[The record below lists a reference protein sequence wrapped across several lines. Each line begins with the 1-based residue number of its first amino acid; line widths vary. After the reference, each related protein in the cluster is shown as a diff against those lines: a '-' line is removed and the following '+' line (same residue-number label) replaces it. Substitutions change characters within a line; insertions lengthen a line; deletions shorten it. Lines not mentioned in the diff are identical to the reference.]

1 METEKIITLLSIVAL
16 LLIIYRILI
25 TKESFDQ
32 VEICDYNSPDP
43 NDFCKSIQ
51 KGCTNL
57 INENNTLNNNIN
69 TNCATLPTDTRDV
82 IDVAVSCSDDVNKL
96 IMNNYVQK
104 EVCSQ
109 IKNLPPSSSIIND
122 QTLSSNIETPSTY
135 SPLDYGEENQ
145 NFLLKGEK
153 GFAPF

>member
-1 METEKIITLLSIVAL
+1 METEKLITLLSIVAI

-25 TKESFDQ
+25 SKEDFDQ

-51 KGCTNL
+51 KGCTSL
-57 INENNTLNNNIN
+57 VNENNNLNNNIN
-69 TNCATLPTDTRDV
+69 TKCSNLPTDTRDM
-82 IDVAVSCSDDVNKL
+82 IDTAVSCSDDVNKL

-109 IKNLPPSSSIIND
+109 IKNFPPSETII
-122 QTLSSNIETPSTY
+122 SKPVETMPPSTY
-135 SPLDYGEENQ
+135 VPIDYGEVNDKF
-145 NFLLKGEK
+145 FLDGHK

>member
-1 METEKIITLLSIVAL
+1 METEKMITLLSIVAI

-25 TKESFDQ
+25 SKEDFDQ

-51 KGCTNL
+51 KGCTDL
-57 INENNTLNNNIN
+57 ITENNTLNTNIN
-69 TNCATLPTDTRDV
+69 SKCSELPTDTREM
-82 IDVAVSCSDDVNKL
+82 IDTAVSCSDDVNKL

-109 IKNLPPSSSIIND
+109 IKNFPPSATIISTPVTMAPSS
-122 QTLSSNIETPSTY
+122 Y
-135 SPLDYGEENQ
+135 MPLDYGEENDKF
-145 NFLLKGEK
+145 FLNGEK

>member
-1 METEKIITLLSIVAL
+1 MDTQKIITLLSIVAL

-25 TKESFDQ
+25 SKEDFDQ

-43 NDFCKSIQ
+43 NEFCKSIQ

-57 INENNTLNNNIN
+57 ISENNNLNNNIN
-69 TNCATLPTDTRDV
+69 SKCSELPTDTKDM
-82 IDVAVSCSDDVNKL
+82 IDTAVSCSNDVNKL

-104 EVCSQ
+104 EICSQ
-109 IKNLPPSSSIIND
+109 IKNMPPSSTILAQPVELLPPSSYTPLNYAD
-122 QTLSSNIETPSTY
+122 QNK
-135 SPLDYGEENQ
+135 
-145 NFLLKGEK
+145 NFFLNGEK